1 MWRSLTWRNVWTLVW
16 TTSDCKAQISNYTKP
31 KVAYY
36 KQTLQH
42 WSTWNTLTPPPS
54 LPQWMGL
61 GIGQYMLHM
70 SNILFPSVPQLPQKR
85 VKCWAED
92 FVYLSGADGNFLS
105 DEESDE
111 DKTGFKIASPK
122 EGCPKKMSACEKA
135 LDNNRNGGDPKFA
148 RVCTNYGH
156 LTKRAPTW
164 CSGHIEKSGNSHHLS
179 RNSIL
184 SCVNPVQHSVFL
196 GGG

>member
-1 MWRSLTWRNVWTLVW
+1 MW
-16 TTSDCKAQISNYTKP
+16 
-31 KVAYY
+31 
-36 KQTLQH
+36 
-42 WSTWNTLTPPPS
+42 
-54 LPQWMGL
+54 L
-61 GIGQYMLHM
+61 GIGQYMLYI

-135 LDNNRNGGDPKFA
+135 LDNNRKKGGDPKFA

-156 LTKRAPTW
+156 LTKRAPTC
-164 CSGHIEKSGNSHHLS
+164 CSGHIEKSGNSHHLETQFS
-179 RNSIL
+179 A
-184 SCVNPVQHSVFL
+184 V
-196 GGG
+196 